1 MKALTLNCVGTEEL
15 LGKACDTMIVYAQF
29 LGSRPVEVTGLPLHW
44 TDATMLEGTMRNFLK
59 CSERRHTAKNIH
71 CNASLYSLLAGSNVN
86 L

>member
-44 TDATMLEGTMRNFLK
+44 TDATMLEGTMRNLPSVRSVDIQQRISIAMHH
-59 CSERRHTAKNIH
+59 CIH
-71 CNASLYSLLAGSNVN
+71 Y
-86 L
+86 